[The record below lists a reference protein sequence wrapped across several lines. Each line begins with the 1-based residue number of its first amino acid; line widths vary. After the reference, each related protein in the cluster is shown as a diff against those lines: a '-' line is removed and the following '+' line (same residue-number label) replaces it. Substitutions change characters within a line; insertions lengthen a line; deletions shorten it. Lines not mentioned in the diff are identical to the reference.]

1 MKMGIFDLFK
11 RKEKVEQTVVSNEK
25 VGEDIKKSAEPVK
38 SKKKSD
44 KDIATQK
51 GEPYIAILSMDVDP
65 NNINAGSFEFDWN
78 DKFISN
84 LSRAG
89 YQGKTDADLVDQWF
103 QTVCRNVVLETYEQ
117 AEAIDNSMRFTQSRD
132 IGDGRREHS

>member
-1 MKMGIFDLFK
+1 MGIFDLFK
-11 RKEKVEQTVVSNEK
+11 RNKKVGKTADSNEK
-25 VGEDIKKSAEPVK
+25 VGEGVKKSAEPVK

-44 KDIATQK
+44 KDIATEK

-65 NNINAGSFEFDWN
+65 NDINSGAFEFDWN

>member
-1 MKMGIFDLFK
+1 MGIFDLFK
-11 RKEKVEQTVVSNEK
+11 RKEKVEPTVVSNEK

-78 DKFISN
+78 DKFIAN

-89 YQGKTDADLVDQWF
+89 YQGRTDADLVDQWF
-103 QTVCRNVVLETYEQ
+103 QSVCRNVVLETYEQ
-117 AEAIDNSMRFTQSRD
+117 SEAIDNSMRFTQSRD

>member
-1 MKMGIFDLFK
+1 MGIFDLFSK
-11 RKEKVEQTVVSNEK
+11 NKKVEQTAVSNEK
-25 VGEDIKKSAEPVK
+25 VGEDVKKSAGPAK

-44 KDIATQK
+44 KDMATER

-65 NNINAGSFEFDWN
+65 NNINTGSFEFDWN

-103 QTVCRNVVLETYEQ
+103 QTVCRNVVLETWEQEQ
-117 AEAIDNSMRFTQSRD
+117 AMNNDSRYMQSRD
-132 IGDGRREHS
+132 LGQGRREIG

>member
-1 MKMGIFDLFK
+1 MGIFNLFK
-11 RKEKVEQTVVSNEK
+11 RKEKVEPNAVSNEK
-25 VGEDIKKSAEPVK
+25 VGEDIKKSADPVK

-103 QTVCRNVVLETYEQ
+103 QSVCRNVVLETYEQ

>member
-1 MKMGIFDLFK
+1 MGIFDLFK

-25 VGEDIKKSAEPVK
+25 VGEDTKKSAEPIK

>member
-1 MKMGIFDLFK
+1 MGIFDLFK
-11 RKEKVEQTVVSNEK
+11 RNEKVEPTVVSNKK
-25 VGEDIKKSAEPVK
+25 VGKDIKKSAEPVK

-78 DKFISN
+78 DKFIAN

-103 QTVCRNVVLETYEQ
+103 QSVCRNVVLETYEQ
-117 AEAIDNSMRFTQSRD
+117 SEAIDNSMRFTQSRD

>member
-1 MKMGIFDLFK
+1 MGIFDLFK
-11 RKEKVEQTVVSNEK
+11 RKEKVSKTAVSNEN
-25 VGEDIKKSAEPVK
+25 VEEGIKKSTQPLK
-38 SKKKSD
+38 NKKKSE
-44 KDIATQK
+44 KELATER

-65 NNINAGSFEFDWN
+65 NDINAGAFEFDWN
-78 DKFISN
+78 DKFIAN

-103 QTVCRNVVLETYEQ
+103 QAVCRNVVLETYEQ
-117 AEAIDNSMRFTQSRD
+117 EEAINNSMRFTQSRD

>member
-1 MKMGIFDLFK
+1 MGIFDLFK
-11 RKEKVEQTVVSNEK
+11 RNKKVEQTVVSNEK
-25 VGEDIKKSAEPVK
+25 VGEGTKKSVETPK

-44 KDIATQK
+44 KDLATER

-103 QTVCRNVVLETYEQ
+103 QSVCRNVVLETYEQ

>member
-1 MKMGIFDLFK
+1 MGIFDLFK
-11 RKEKVEQTVVSNEK
+11 RKEKVSKVVDSKEK
-25 VGEDIKKSAEPVK
+25 VEKDIKKSVETPK
-38 SKKKSD
+38 GKKKSD
-44 KDIATQK
+44 KDLATEK

-65 NNINAGSFEFDWN
+65 DDINSGAFEFDWN

-117 AEAIDNSMRFTQSRD
+117 EEAINNSMRFTQSRD

>member
-1 MKMGIFDLFK
+1 MGIFDLFK
-11 RKEKVEQTVVSNEK
+11 RNKKVSKNTVSNENVEK
-25 VGEDIKKSAEPVK
+25 DIKKSAEPAK

-44 KDIATQK
+44 KDLATER

-65 NNINAGSFEFDWN
+65 NDINSGAFEFDWN

-103 QTVCRNVVLETYEQ
+103 QSVCRNVVLETYEQ